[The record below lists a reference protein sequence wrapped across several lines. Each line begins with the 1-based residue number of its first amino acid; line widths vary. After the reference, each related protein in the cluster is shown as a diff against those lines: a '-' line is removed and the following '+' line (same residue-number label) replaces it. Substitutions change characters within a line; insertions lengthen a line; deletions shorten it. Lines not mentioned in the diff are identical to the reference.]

1 MNRRWNSSIWV
12 GFILVLAG
20 LLSYIPF
27 FVLFPVT
34 RDFPLANLL
43 LFGAGGVLLARGL
56 KRAFGRSEIYRG
68 RIAGPI
74 LAALSTIGV
83 GLFGYGIFFQARQLP
98 SSAAAPQLG
107 QKAPDFTLS
116 DQDGKPVRLA
126 ELLSSPLPGAAST
139 SAKGALLIFYRGYW

>member
-1 MNRRWNSSIWV
+1 MNRRWNPSIWT
-12 GFILVLAG
+12 GFTLVLAG
-20 LLSYIPF
+20 LVSYIPV

-34 RDFPLANLL
+34 RDFPWANLL
-43 LFGAGGVLLARGL
+43 LLLAGGVLLARGL
-56 KRAFGRSEIYRG
+56 KRAYGRPEIYRG

-74 LAALSTIGV
+74 LGALSTIGV
-83 GLFGYGIFFQARQLP
+83 GLFAYGILFQARQLP
-98 SSAAAPQLG
+98 LSAAAPQLG

-139 SAKGALLIFYRGYW
+139 AAK